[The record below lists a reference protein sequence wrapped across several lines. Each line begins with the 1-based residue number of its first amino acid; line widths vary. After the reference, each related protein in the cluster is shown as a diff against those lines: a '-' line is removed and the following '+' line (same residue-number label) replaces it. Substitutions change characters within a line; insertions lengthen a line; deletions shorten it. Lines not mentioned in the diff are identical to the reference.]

1 MLRNRFASLTEQQK
15 AAIQKDLA
23 AAYDFDPRDPLF
35 GLSKAQLAGPRLE
48 RRTVLRLMAAA
59 GTLTAAHL
67 VPALAPRPAAAQE
80 RGGTLEG
87 GWSGVSEIRTL
98 DPARID
104 QVEQFQISSNVLSG
118 LTHINGEF
126 VAQPDLAADWSVSDD
141 GTEYTFN
148 LREGVTFH
156 NGDPFTADDV
166 VFTFQRSKDPAQSI
180 HTQVLVNVVDVREG
194 RRSDRALQARP
205 AAGLLPGQD
214 HRAGERPR
222 ADHRQPPR
230 ARRSSARRSTA

>member
-1 MLRNRFASLTEQQK
+1 MLKNRFANLTEKQR
-15 AAIQKDLA
+15 ADIASDLEQ
-23 AAYDFDPRDPLF
+23 AYDFDPRDPLY
-35 GLSKAQLAGPRLE
+35 GLSKTQLSGPRLD
-48 RRTVLRLMAAA
+48 RRTVLRLMAAS

-67 VPALAPRPAAAQE
+67 LPRFAPRRASAQE

-126 VAQPDLAADWSVSDD
+126 VAQPDLAVDWTVSDD

-180 HTQVLVNVVDVREG
+180 HSRCASSSRVR
-194 RRSDRALQARP
+194 RHPSWSRP
-205 AAGLLPGQD
+205 P
-214 HRAGERPR
+214 
-222 ADHRQPPR
+222 
-230 ARRSSARRSTA
+230 SARVAAR